1 MLADD
6 TKVFR
11 EIRDDTDRANLQ
23 ADLDELQTWSTK
35 WLLKFYP
42 KCKTMTVTRKKEPES
57 RPYVMKKKVDGVEV
71 DHVFS
76 KVDSEKDL
84 GIKFDAKLSFE
95 QHINDK
101 VNKANQ
107 MMGLVRR
114 SFIYLDK
121 ENFRWLYKAIVR
133 PHVEYICGE
142 NIPTYWSHS
151 GPPDINYIHK
161 CHFHISA
168 SVT

>member
-1 MLADD
+1 MFNHKTPYEKLNIMLSKQCLQLPRRAINQSGMIQTERTYKQTYSID
-6 TKVFR
+6 
-11 EIRDDTDRANLQ
+11 EI
-23 ADLDELQTWSTK
+23 QTWSTK
-35 WLLKFYP
+35 WLLKFHP
-42 KCKTMTVTRKKEPES
+42 DKCKTMTVTRKRQPEA
-57 RPYVMKKKVDGVEV
+57 RPYPMKKKVDGVEV
-71 DHVFS
+71 DHVLS

-84 GIKFDAKLSFE
+84 GIKVDAKLSFE

-133 PHVEYICGE
+133 PHVEYI
-142 NIPTYWSHS
+142 NT
-151 GPPDINYIHK
+151 
-161 CHFHISA
+161 
-168 SVT
+168 V